1 MINYSADELDMI
13 QKLELKILKEIIR
26 ICKKENIEYF
36 LIGGSALGAIRHGG
50 FIPWDDD
57 IDVGMTRENYD
68 NFLRVAEQYLGEEFY
83 LQSPSSDRRSPY
95 SYSKL
100 MLKGTLFLEYAQ
112 RNLKTQSGIY
122 VDIFPFDEVPDNESE
137 NERQFK
143 AVQFYKK
150 LYVMRMLPTVSKAP
164 ENLIQGLKAIL
175 RRCIHYSLKLIPKS
189 LILKKIDQFSRL
201 YNGTNQSAFAC
212 LDFPVRNVEYVLK
225 TTLYP
230 LVEHKF
236 EEIIILL
243 PGDFHQYLTTHY
255 GEYMKLPP
263 LEERVGHRP
272 YLIDLGTYGKE
283 EK

>member
-26 ICKKENIEYF
+26 ICKKEKIEYF
-36 LIGGSALGAIRHGG
+36 LIGGSALGAIRHEG

-83 LQSPSSDRRSPY
+83 LQSPSSDRKSPY

-164 ENLIQGLKAIL
+164 ENLIQAL
-175 RRCIHYSLKLIPKS
+175 
-189 LILKKIDQFSRL
+189 
-201 YNGTNQSAFAC
+201 
-212 LDFPVRNVEYVLK
+212 
-225 TTLYP
+225 
-230 LVEHKF
+230 
-236 EEIIILL
+236 
-243 PGDFHQYLTTHY
+243 
-255 GEYMKLPP
+255 
-263 LEERVGHRP
+263 
-272 YLIDLGTYGKE
+272 
-283 EK
+283 

>member
-36 LIGGSALGAIRHGG
+36 LIGGSALGAIRHEG

-68 NFLRVAEQYLGEEFY
+68 NFLKVAEQYLGEEFY
-83 LQSPSSDRRSPY
+83 LQSPSFDRQSPY

-150 LYVMRMLPTVSKAP
+150 LYVMRMLPTVSK
-164 ENLIQGLKAIL
+164 L
-175 RRCIHYSLKLIPKS
+175 S
-189 LILKKIDQFSRL
+189 LIHI
-201 YNGTNQSAFAC
+201 
-212 LDFPVRNVEYVLK
+212 
-225 TTLYP
+225 
-230 LVEHKF
+230 
-236 EEIIILL
+236 
-243 PGDFHQYLTTHY
+243 
-255 GEYMKLPP
+255 
-263 LEERVGHRP
+263 
-272 YLIDLGTYGKE
+272 
-283 EK
+283 